1 MSDQNVNQLRVKSQ
15 DEFLG
20 YLKSLS
26 KISESA
32 IVTVDREKISSL
44 ITDETGTLIL
54 HAELDLDS
62 GFFSTLNVPD
72 VRKLASVIETV
83 RTEDELK
90 ITVNSNNLE
99 YRGNGM
105 KFKYHLF
112 DEGFLTKPSLN
123 LGKINEFKFDVVF
136 GLDQKQLSMIAKGS
150 TFADQTNK
158 LYLYTEAAEDGS
170 GNVLRA
176 ELTDKSRHN
185 TDNFTLGLG
194 TVDFDLEAVPINYD
208 NIRLLTCLGGMFKV
222 SVNKEYGVVTFETR
236 SDDTRLKYIISSLT
250 Q

>member
-1 MSDQNVNQLRVKSQ
+1 MSDQNVNQLKVKSQ

-20 YLKSLS
+20 FLKSLS

-32 IVTVDREKISSL
+32 IITVDREKISTL
-44 ITDETGTLIL
+44 IADDTGTLIL
-54 HAELDLDS
+54 HAELDMES
-62 GFFSTLNVPD
+62 GFFDTLNVPD
-72 VRKLASVIETV
+72 VRKLTSVIDTV

-123 LGKINEFKFDVVF
+123 LGKINDFKFDVVF
-136 GLDQKQLSMIAKGS
+136 GIDQKQLSMIAKGS

-158 LYLYTEAAEDGS
+158 IYLYTEANEDGG

-176 ELTDKSRHN
+176 ELTDKARHN

-194 TVDFDLEAVPINYD
+194 TVDFDLEPVPINYD
-208 NIRLLTCLGGMFKV
+208 NIRMLTCLGGAFRV
-222 SVNKEYGVVTFETR
+222 SVNKEYGVVTFECR
-236 SDDTRLKYIISSLT
+236 DGNTRLKYILSSLT
-250 Q
+250 A